1 MLHKKGYSLASEK
14 FDMSNVLHNMLQ
26 IKSMIKLVLSLA
38 CMFVYTYDLCAS
50 DKAMLNALVEKGVL
64 TPAEAS
70 EIAKESVGDVEI
82 LRPTTNML
90 RFSGRMQVQ
99 GEWINSS
106 AKSGVG
112 APEKDSNMGVIVR
125 RIILQADA
133 SLGSGW
139 SACVSVDLARSYVNS
154 ILTDNYIAKK
164 IDGEYINGD
173 LSFGYMKPGICVE
186 DLFSSGT
193 LMTIERSASTNYW
206 TGAANGRR
214 LGIGSRYAGIRWR
227 GNVKQV
233 EGLTYNLGI
242 SNGFNLS
249 PYRIDEL
256 AYNFQDDSPAY
267 WLGLHYEIKRENAK
281 VKFGI
286 YSMYSGSANQNMG
299 LMDSSSAYTINP
311 YYTGNWGNLYFWGD
325 FLASGV
331 ADGKMVAG
339 QYRQANPYGLNFALE
354 YRIDIDEFGQIA
366 PAFRYSWLDTG
377 GRGLMVSD
385 AQRQATNV
393 GTLYNNAQE
402 FYFGLNWYLSG
413 DDVKLQLGYSY
424 IQYSGSA
431 DDKHSGD
438 FAESSALRMQFQ
450 VRF

>member
-1 MLHKKGYSLASEK
+1 MQS
-14 FDMSNVLHNMLQ
+14 VIHNMRQ
-26 IKSMIKLVLSLA
+26 IKAITRFMLVSA
-38 CMFVYTYDLCAS
+38 CIFICAYDLFAS
-50 DKAMLNALVEKGVL
+50 DRAMLNSLVEKGIL
-64 TPAEAS
+64 TPAQAS
-70 EIAKESVGDVEI
+70 EIAKESVGEVGV
-82 LRPTTNML
+82 LRPTTEML
-90 RFSGRMQVQ
+90 KFSGRIQIQ
-99 GEWINSS
+99 GELINSS
-106 AKSGVG
+106 AKSGIG
-112 APEKDSNMGVIVR
+112 APEKDSNMGVIAR

-139 SACVSVDLARSYVNS
+139 SACLSLDLARSYVNS

-164 IDGEYINGD
+164 IEGEYIDGD
-173 LSFGYMKPGICVE
+173 LSFGYMKPGVCFE
-186 DLFSSGT
+186 DLCSSGT

-242 SNGFNLS
+242 TNGFNLS
-249 PYRIDEL
+249 PYRIEEL
-256 AYNFQDDSPAY
+256 SYNFRDDSPAY
-267 WLGLHYEIKRENAK
+267 WFGLHYEIERENAK
-281 VKFGI
+281 VKIGI

-354 YRIDIDEFGQIA
+354 YRFDIDEFGQIA

-377 GRGLMVSD
+377 GRGVMVSD
-385 AQRQATNV
+385 VQRQATDV

-402 FYFGLNWYLSG
+402 FYFGLNWYLCG

-424 IQYSGSA
+424 IQYSGST
-431 DDKHSGD
+431 DNKSD